1 MQPKNVELVIND
13 LVKVMTDS
21 IANGERIEIRGFGG
35 FSIVLR
41 KARMARN
48 PKTGEQVSLPEH
60 FVVRFTSGQE
70 MRNRV
75 NKSKR

>member
-48 PKTGEQVSLPEH
+48 PKTG
-60 FVVRFTSGQE
+60 
-70 MRNRV
+70 
-75 NKSKR
+75 NKSACLNILSFALHQAKKCETV